1 MFEVFNEWSETVEGF
16 LQQLINGI
24 SLGSVY
30 ALIALGYTMVYGI
43 IKLIN
48 FAHGEVFMLGAV
60 VGFFAITILNLPFFI
75 ALLVAMT
82 VCAILG
88 VIMERIAYKPLR
100 NAHRIAALM
109 TAVGLSLF
117 YQNITIYTIGAQPK
131 AFPRLPVQH
140 WDFFGVA
147 ISNRQLLILGA
158 AVALMVLLHLVVHKT
173 KMGKAMRAVSHDR
186 DAARLMGINVD
197 NTISFTFAIGSA
209 LAAAAGVLF
218 GQLYG
223 TVHPMMGL
231 LPGLKAFVAA
241 VLGGIGII
249 PGAMLGGLI
258 LGLAEAGVSAA
269 GYSTYRDAVAFAIL
283 IIILIVKPTGLLG
296 KNVREKV

>member
-1 MFEVFNEWSETVEGF
+1 MEEI
-16 LQQLINGI
+16 LQQMINGI

-48 FAHGEVFMLGAV
+48 FAHGEIYMLGAV
-60 VGFFAITILNLPFFI
+60 TGYFAITALGLPFFL
-75 ALLVAMT
+75 ALIFAMV
-82 VCAILG
+82 VCATLG
-88 VIMERIAYKPLR
+88 VVMERIAYKPLR

-117 YQNITIYTIGAQPK
+117 YQNITIYQIGAQAK
-131 AFPRLPVQH
+131 AFPRLPVVNF
-140 WDFFGVA
+140 DFLGVNV
-147 ISNRQLLILGA
+147 SNRQLLILGTA
-158 AVALMVLLHLVVHKT
+158 IVLMVLLHFIVQKT
-173 KMGKAMRAVSHDR
+173 KMGKAMRAVSFDR

-209 LAAAAGVLF
+209 LAAAAGVLV

-258 LGLAEAGVSAA
+258 LGLAETGVSAI

-283 IIILIVKPTGLLG
+283 IIILIFKPTGILG
-296 KNVREKV
+296 KNVKEKV

>member
-1 MFEVFNEWSETVEGF
+1 MELI

-48 FAHGEVFMLGAV
+48 FAHGEIFMLGALA
-60 VGFFAITILNLPFFI
+60 GFFAITVLGLPFFL
-75 ALLVAMT
+75 ALVLAMA
-82 VCAILG
+82 VCATLG
-88 VIMERIAYKPLR
+88 VVMERIAYKPLR

-117 YQNITIYTIGAQPK
+117 YQSFTIYTVGATPK
-131 AFPRLPVQH
+131 AFPRIPVQT
-140 WDFFGVA
+140 WEIFGVA
-147 ISNRQLLILGA
+147 ISNRQLIILVTA
-158 AVALMVLLHLVVHKT
+158 ISLMVLLQFIVHKT
-173 KMGKAMRAVSHDR
+173 KMGKAMRAVSFDR
-186 DAARLMGINVD
+186 DAARSMGISVD
-197 NTISFTFAIGSA
+197 KTISFTFAIGSS

-218 GQLYG
+218 GMYYG

-249 PGAMLGGLI
+249 PGAMLGGMI
-258 LGLAEAGVSAA
+258 LGLAEAGVSAL
-269 GYSTYRDAVAFAIL
+269 GFSTFRDAVAFAIL
-283 IIILIVKPTGLLG
+283 IIILIVRPSGLLG